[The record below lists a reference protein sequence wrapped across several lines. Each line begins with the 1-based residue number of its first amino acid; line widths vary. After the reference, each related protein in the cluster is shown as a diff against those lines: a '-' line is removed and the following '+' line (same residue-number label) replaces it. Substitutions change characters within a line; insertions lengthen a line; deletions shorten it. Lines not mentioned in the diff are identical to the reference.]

1 MRGLIILGCGLTL
14 SGCVVSTIAHTA
26 VDIVTLPVKVVS
38 ATVDAATT
46 SQAEADQ
53 NAGRKLRKA
62 EELAGKRQRQ
72 WAEDCRKAKARG
84 AACPPAPVV
93 NPSQ

>member
-1 MRGLIILGCGLTL
+1 MRGPIILGCGLAL
-14 SGCVVSTIAHTA
+14 SGCVVSTIARTA

-53 NAGRKLRKA
+53 NAGRKLRKEQ
-62 EELAGKRQRQ
+62 EEAG
-72 WAEDCRKAKARG
+72 RKAREAEKRCKSLAARG
-84 AACPPAPVV
+84 GRCPPPPEAPQ
-93 NPSQ
+93 S

>member
-1 MRGLIILGCGLTL
+1 MRKAIILGCGLAL

-53 NAGRKLRKA
+53 NAGRKLRK
-62 EELAGKRQRQ
+62 EQERAGKELRIAQQR
-72 WAEDCRKAKARG
+72 CRDHKPLPTDNC
-84 AACPPAPVV
+84 AAIL
-93 NPSQ
+93 NR